1 MKDEELEKMK
11 RKINE
16 YLFNENFIKRQKPE
30 EINYRCRNCAFSSD
44 FTGNYCYCT
53 KQQNRVLMKEK
64 ELCQKYRKS
73 KKIEK

>member
-1 MKDEELEKMK
+1 MNELEKIK
-11 RKINE
+11 ENLRT
-16 YLFNENFIKRQKPE
+16 YLFNENFIKKQKAE

-64 ELCQKYRKS
+64 ELCYKF
-73 KKIEK
+73 KKNKKEKK

>member
-1 MKDEELEKMK
+1 MNELEKIK
-11 RKINE
+11 ANLRT
-16 YLFNENFIKRQKPE
+16 YLFNENFIKKQKAE

-64 ELCQKYRKS
+64 EICYKFRKS
-73 KKIEK
+73 KKEKK

>member
-1 MKDEELEKMK
+1 MNELEKIK
-11 RKINE
+11 ANLRT
-16 YLFNENFIKRQKPE
+16 YLFNENFIKKQKAE

-64 ELCQKYRKS
+64 ELCYKFRKN
-73 KKIEK
+73 KKEKK

>member
-1 MKDEELEKMK
+1 MDELEKIK
-11 RKINE
+11 ENLRT
-16 YLFNENFIKRQKPE
+16 YLFNENFIKKQKAE

-64 ELCQKYRKS
+64 ELCYKF
-73 KKIEK
+73 KKNKKEKK